1 MALPTYQSLASEEEL
16 DDQALGSGAL
26 PGGSASVSPLSQA
39 SISGS
44 SQTAGALPAS
54 GALNNITSSVGAL
67 QKSGFDAFGNPR
79 GDTWTEGRYNP
90 DDPASSSYIADPNA
104 GQYVFDPVTGK
115 HTLVA
120 DTAPN
125 LKTFV
130 TENIGNPQA
139 IALYAK
145 QYGASDRDLSVAM
158 GIPVSQVHDYFR
170 QAGMPLGTML
180 TGTLQRDIGTEPS
193 IRQLDK
199 GEDVVAERA
208 IGMQGNQVLVQQYD
222 AYGQPTGTR
231 LATPNAPD
239 YAGWIQALGL
249 VLPGALPGVGQAVG
263 SALGATGAAA
273 SALGSGAIN
282 FALQIAGGANPVDA
296 LKSAV
301 ISAGTGAIANQVGSM
316 LPTEVASV
324 GKNAIT
330 QLITTGKIDP
340 TALATSVG
348 TNFAADALA
357 SETGMDKATAGR
369 IITAGMQ
376 AMQGNEIGALTSLFR
391 AGTAYDQSRLTPT
404 GGLADYGDLN
414 TQGQQLGA
422 NQIAL
427 AAKAFIDSKNAGASD
442 DDAFFAATEIDP
454 RIALQGVGGSNLD
467 PYLYREKSGEF
478 LQTQATADPNFVSS
492 MNQLFTN
499 KEPATLTD
507 AIQLFRNT
515 GYSIEQVHDWMVTNG
530 IFDSQKATD
539 ILTGMFG
546 SPSDEVITN
555 NQGLVSGAGTDITAT
570 TPAAQ
575 DTLKTLGGILGL
587 GSEDPDAVYRTL
599 FGGSLGTQGDV
610 AVLGLDQLSNLRD
623 QIEIILDDPELPD
636 DAREEISKMLA
647 SVASQEDAART
658 AASTSVQEDITAA
671 AQLAAAQAASAASDS
686 SASTPGGAEAGVPV
700 ISGDLEKGVKTGDEG
715 VSGVSGVTTD
725 EGFSGFSGKSG
736 VSGFSGFSGD
746 SGASGFSGLSGTS
759 GISGFSGI
767 SGKSGASGFSG
778 VSGESGGSG
787 FSGFSGESGAS
798 GFSGLSGVSGASGF
812 SGVSGESGA
821 SGFSGVSGE
830 SGASGFSGF
839 SGESGIS
846 GFSGFSGE
854 SGISGWSGVSGES
867 GASGFSGM
875 SGESGA
881 SGFSGFSGESGI
893 SGYSGASGISGES
906 GFSGFSGISGES
918 GFSGYSG
925 VSGLSGFSGASGIS
939 GISGFSGFSGISGES
954 GYSGASGVSGVSGF
968 SGFSGVS
975 GTSGFSGYSGESGVS
990 GFSGV
995 SGTSGASGFSGFSG
1009 ISGINGVSGFSGFSG
1024 RDGRDGKSVV
1034 SAAKSLPAFLLDSE
1048 LQMLKSSGD
1057 TSMKNPLE
1065 ALIKRVEEMN
1075 QIDPSLAA
1083 VMSQRLGI
1091 QPQQAPTF
1099 TYGQESSIDD
1109 ILGLR
1114 QPKVEEPLYA
1124 EGGYVEPL
1132 RAKPMNLQ
1140 FMNEGGALG
1149 RENFKD
1155 GKHVAGEGDGQSDDI
1170 PAWLADGEFVFPA
1183 DVVSALGNGSTKA
1196 GTDKLYEMMHQIRA
1210 RARSTKVKD
1219 LPPPAHKSPLDY
1231 LKKGK

>member
-1 MALPTYQSLASEEEL
+1 MSLYENIGGLQSEEE
-16 DDQALGSGAL
+16 SF
-26 PGGSASVSPLSQA
+26 SPLSQA
-39 SISGS
+39 VLTDAQSPLGRVSAAPLAQG
-44 SQTAGALPAS
+44 PA
-54 GALNNITSSVGAL
+54 IQV
-67 QKSGFDAFGNPR
+67 
-79 GDTWTEGRYNP
+79 
-90 DDPASSSYIADPNA
+90 
-104 GQYVFDPVTGK
+104 
-115 HTLVA
+115 

-145 QYGASDRDLSVAM
+145 QYGASDQDLSGAM

-180 TGTLQRDIGTEPS
+180 TGTLQRDIGTETG

-376 AMQGNEIGALTSLFR
+376 AMQGNELAALTSLVR
-391 AGTAYDQSRLTPT
+391 SGITSGQNSLTPT
-404 GGLADYGDLN
+404 GGLADYGDIN
-414 TQGQQLGA
+414 TQGQDIGVNGGAKDLSGSGGLGPLDYIVDTERDPNLVKTSDVSFGGYKIPGLSLGDTERVSGQA
-422 NQIAL
+422 FLTDDPEGGAPYLNQSIQMLDRAGNPVLDASGQPIFYTAIYDPTDQSLRYSLNATDESGTFIGKNIISQKPQIIADDEGNQFVINPLNGRIL
-427 AAKAFIDSKNAGASD
+427 ATLSTASDQSVSDLKLPDFSNIDSYLDDITFAAFEDLRNRLQSNDQTVSLQDVLDLEAQIFQDAVKAGASD
-442 DDAFFAATEIDP
+442 EDAM
-454 RIALQGVGGSNLD
+454 S
-467 PYLYREKSGEF
+467 
-478 LQTQATADPNFVSS
+478 
-492 MNQLFTN
+492 
-499 KEPATLTD
+499 
-507 AIQLFRNT
+507 
-515 GYSIEQVHDWMVTNG
+515 
-530 IFDSQKATD
+530 
-539 ILTGMFG
+539 
-546 SPSDEVITN
+546 
-555 NQGLVSGAGTDITAT
+555 
-570 TPAAQ
+570 AAQ
-575 DTLKTLGGILGL
+575 SVINPFKSKLDENESTLKDDLTENL
-587 GSEDPDAVYRTL
+587 S
-599 FGGSLGTQGDV
+599 GT
-610 AVLGLDQLSNLRD
+610 
-623 QIEIILDDPELPD
+623 
-636 DAREEISKMLA
+636 
-647 SVASQEDAART
+647 
-658 AASTSVQEDITAA
+658 
-671 AQLAAAQAASAASDS
+671 
-686 SASTPGGAEAGVPV
+686 
-700 ISGDLEKGVKTGDEG
+700 
-715 VSGVSGVTTD
+715 SGVSGITTD
-725 EGFSGFSGKSG
+725 DGFSGFSGQSG
-736 VSGFSGFSGD
+736 DSGFSGFSGVLDVSGFSGISGD
-746 SGASGFSGLSGTS
+746 SGESGFSGLSGVS
-759 GISGFSGI
+759 GNLGFSGFSGE
-767 SGKSGASGFSG
+767 
-778 VSGESGGSG
+778 SGESG

-812 SGVSGESGA
+812 SGVSGESGT

-939 GISGFSGFSGISGES
+939 GISGFSGFSGVSGES

-1024 RDGRDGKSVV
+1024 RDGRDGKTITSMP
-1034 SAAKSLPAFLLDSE
+1034 SLAANLIGTEIPKLAA
-1048 LQMLKSSGD
+1048 QMLEAKMTQD
-1057 TSMKNPLE
+1057 KFIDPLQG
-1065 ALIKRVEEMN
+1065 LKRRVEEM
-1075 QIDPSLAA
+1075 IDPSLAA
-1083 VMSQRLGI
+1083 VMAQRLGI
-1091 QPQQAPTF
+1091 QQAPTF
-1099 TYGQESSIDD
+1099 TYGQDTSIDD
-1109 ILGLR
+1109 ILNFNKPEGESAFA
-1114 QPKVEEPLYA
+1114 Q
-1124 EGGYVEPL
+1124 GGYVAPL
-1132 RAKPMNLQ
+1132 RAINPQ
-1140 FMNEGGALG
+1140 FMNRGGALG
-1149 RENFKD
+1149 REDFRE

-1210 RARSTKVKD
+1210 RARSTKEKD

>member
-1 MALPTYQSLASEEEL
+1 MALPRMFMEPEESSPLSLAPPTAASPLSQFSDKYIYGGGEEAPSIYTAAQQQSDYDQEQARL
-16 DDQALGSGAL
+16 AALTPAQRAIEGAKYTEALEGGIETRYNPVTFEGKDWTVSPGGSSLERLADDQSGLGKNQYRYESYDPVTGQTAQRIGTETSMLKRFLASPMPGLILGTVFPGAGTAIGNMLGLGSGAL
-26 PGGSASVSPLSQA
+26 A
-39 SISGS
+39 
-44 SQTAGALPAS
+44 TAVGS
-54 GALNNITSSVGAL
+54 GALNTVFQTAAGV
-67 QKSGFDAFGNPR
+67 
-79 GDTWTEGRYNP
+79 
-90 DDPASSSYIADPNA
+90 DP
-104 GQYVFDPVTGK
+104 
-115 HTLVA
+115 LVA
-120 DTAPN
+120 LRN
-125 LKTFV
+125 SV
-130 TENIGNPQA
+130 
-139 IALYAK
+139 
-145 QYGASDRDLSVAM
+145 LS
-158 GIPVSQVHDYFR
+158 
-170 QAGMPLGTML
+170 
-180 TGTLQRDIGTEPS
+180 
-193 IRQLDK
+193 
-199 GEDVVAERA
+199 
-208 IGMQGNQVLVQQYD
+208 
-222 AYGQPTGTR
+222 
-231 LATPNAPD
+231 
-239 YAGWIQALGL
+239 
-249 VLPGALPGVGQAVG
+249 
-263 SALGATGAAA
+263 
-273 SALGSGAIN
+273 SGAG
-282 FALQIAGGANPVDA
+282 LLSSQ
-296 LKSAV
+296 LS
-301 ISAGTGAIANQVGSM
+301 SM
-316 LPTEVASV
+316 LPQELGSTGKSV
-324 GKNAIT
+324 VQ

-340 TALATSVG
+340 TTLLTSAG
-348 TNFAADALA
+348 ANYAADALA

-422 NQIAL
+422 NEIAL

-671 AQLAAAQAASAASDS
+671 AQLAAAQAASSASDS
-686 SASTPGGAEAGVPV
+686 SASTQGGASDAESSLDASLSSSTAGSQSSLAGATSQPSGAEAGVPV

-787 FSGFSGESGAS
+787 FSGFSGESG
-798 GFSGLSGVSGASGF
+798 
-812 SGVSGESGA
+812 
-821 SGFSGVSGE
+821 
-830 SGASGFSGF
+830 
-839 SGESGIS
+839 IS

-881 SGFSGFSGESGI
+881 SGFSGFSGESGASGF
-893 SGYSGASGISGES
+893 SGYSGLAGESGFSGVSGESGAS
-906 GFSGFSGISGES
+906 GFSGFSGES
-918 GFSGYSG
+918 GA
-925 VSGLSGFSGASGIS
+925 SGFSGASGIS
-939 GISGFSGFSGISGES
+939 GISGFSGFSGVSGES
-954 GYSGASGVSGVSGF
+954 GSSGFSGTSGLSGFSGTSGVSGTSGF

-975 GTSGFSGYSGESGVS
+975 GVS
-990 GFSGV
+990 
-995 SGTSGASGFSGFSG
+995 
-1009 ISGINGVSGFSGFSG
+1009 GVSGFSGFSG

-1075 QIDPSLAA
+1075 QIDPALLA
-1083 VMSQRLGI
+1083 VMSQRMNI
-1091 QPQQAPTF
+1091 QPPQAPTY
-1099 TYGQESSIDD
+1099 TYGEESAIED

-1149 RENFKD
+1149 RENFKG

>member
-39 SISGS
+39 SIPGS
-44 SQTAGALPAS
+44 SQASGALPAS

-145 QYGASDRDLSVAM
+145 QYGASDQDLSVAM

-180 TGTLQRDIGTEPS
+180 TGTLQRDIGTETG

-376 AMQGNEIGALTSLFR
+376 AMQGNELAALTSLVR
-391 AGTAYDQSRLTPT
+391 SGITSGQNSLTPT
-404 GGLADYGDLN
+404 GGLADYGDIN
-414 TQGQQLGA
+414 TQGQDIGVNGGAKDLSGSGGLGPLDY
-422 NQIAL
+422 IV
-427 AAKAFIDSKNAGASD
+427 D
-442 DDAFFAATEIDP
+442 TE
-454 RIALQGVGGSNLD
+454 R
-467 PYLYREKSGEF
+467 
-478 LQTQATADPNFVSS
+478 DPNLVKTSDVS
-492 MNQLFTN
+492 FG
-499 KEPATLTD
+499 
-507 AIQLFRNT
+507 
-515 GYSIEQVHDWMVTNG
+515 GYKI
-530 IFDSQKATD
+530 
-539 ILTGMFG
+539 
-546 SPSDEVITN
+546 P
-555 NQGLVSGAGTDITAT
+555 GLSLGDTERVSGQAFLT
-570 TPAAQ
+570 
-575 DTLKTLGGILGL
+575 
-587 GSEDPDAVYRTL
+587 
-599 FGGSLGTQGDV
+599 
-610 AVLGLDQLSNLRD
+610 
-623 QIEIILDDPELPD
+623 DDPEGGAPYLNQSIQMLDRAGNPVLDASGQPIFYTAIYDPTDQSLRYSLNATDESGTFIGKNIISQKPQIIAD
-636 DAREEISKMLA
+636 DEGNQFVINPVNGRILATLSLA
-647 SVASQEDAART
+647 SDQRG
-658 AASTSVQEDITAA
+658 
-671 AQLAAAQAASAASDS
+671 SDS
-686 SASTPGGAEAGVPV
+686 NLQDFSGTESYLDDVTFAALNELANGV
-700 ISGDLEKGVKTGDEG
+700 EN

-725 EGFSGFSGKSG
+725 
-736 VSGFSGFSGD
+736 SGFSGFSGELDD
-746 SGASGFSGLSGTS
+746 SDLSK
-759 GISGFSGI
+759 FLDV
-767 SGKSGASGFSG
+767 SGFSG
-778 VSGESGGSG
+778 VSGDLSESGFSGFSGVSGDLG
-787 FSGFSGESGAS
+787 FSGFSGESG
-798 GFSGLSGVSGASGF
+798 VSGF

-839 SGESGIS
+839 SGESGTSGFSGLSGVSGTSGFSGVSGESGASGFSGVSGESGSSGFSGFSGESGVS

-875 SGESGA
+875 SGESGT
-881 SGFSGFSGESGI
+881 SGFSGFSGESGTSGF
-893 SGYSGASGISGES
+893 SGYSGASGDSGFSGASGVSGIS
-906 GFSGFSGISGES
+906 GFSGFSGDSGVSGFSGYSGASGVSGFSGASGVSGES

-925 VSGLSGFSGASGIS
+925 VSGVSGFSGFSGTSGLSGFSGASGVS
-939 GISGFSGFSGISGES
+939 GESGFSGFSGVSGVSGFS
-954 GYSGASGVSGVSGF
+954 GYSGTSGLSGFSGTSGVSGTSGFSGFSGVSGVSGVSGF
-968 SGFSGVS
+968 SGFSG
-975 GTSGFSGYSGESGVS
+975 T
-990 GFSGV
+990 
-995 SGTSGASGFSGFSG
+995 A
-1009 ISGINGVSGFSGFSG
+1009 
-1024 RDGRDGKSVV
+1024 GRDGKSVY
-1034 SAAKSLPAFLLDSE
+1034 AP
-1048 LQMLKSSGD
+1048 
-1057 TSMKNPLE
+1057 
-1065 ALIKRVEEMN
+1065 
-1075 QIDPSLAA
+1075 AA
-1083 VMSQRLGI
+1083 VSSVAAAPAAIDWLGQRMLESKTRGGYRDPLAEFLALQQDI
-1091 QPQQAPTF
+1091 EKESLLKQLQPELANVLAERNAMPYYS
-1099 TYGQESSIDD
+1099 YGQEPPIEDV
-1109 ILGLR
+1109 LGL
-1114 QPKVEEPLYA
+1114 PGGESSSYNESDYVPMFKAGGKVSPLNIQMMYA
-1124 EGGYVEPL
+1124 KGGHT
-1132 RAKPMNLQ
+1132 
-1140 FMNEGGALG
+1140 
-1149 RENFKD
+1149 REDFRD
-1155 GKHVAGEGDGQSDDI
+1155 GKHVAGPGDGQSDDI

-1196 GTDKLYEMMHQIRA
+1196 GTEKLYDMMHKIRA
-1210 RARSTKVKD
+1210 RARSSKEKD

-1231 LKKGK
+1231 LKTKKGK